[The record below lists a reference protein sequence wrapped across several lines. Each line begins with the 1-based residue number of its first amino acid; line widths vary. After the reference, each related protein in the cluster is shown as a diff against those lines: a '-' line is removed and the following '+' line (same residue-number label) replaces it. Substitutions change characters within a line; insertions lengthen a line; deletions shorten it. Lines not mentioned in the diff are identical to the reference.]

1 MLNVIMK
8 ARIPPYM
15 HRKGNHIH
23 TVWQHTILLAFR
35 QHEGKSCRRFVEW
48 LHEACHPGMFMQLGR
63 VPHYTTLQEF
73 ASGINGTLLY
83 RMASSFMLPAK
94 IRKLFVGMDASGFRS
109 GNAPSYHTDRA
120 RTRKKHVKPSAGA
133 ELKEQ
138 AACSL
143 ETGRAPKHDAV
154 DFRPIIEFLNT
165 TIFRT

>member
-1 MLNVIMK
+1 MKESRYVKLAKTMLNVVMK

-63 VPHYTTLQEF
+63 VPHYTTLQKF

-83 RMASSFMLPAK
+83 RMASSFILLTK
-94 IRKLFVGMDASGFRS
+94 IRKLLVGIDASGFRS
-109 GNAPSYHTDRA
+109 SNASSYYTDR
-120 RTRKKHVKPSAGA
+120 TGIRKKYIKLSIGA
-133 ELKEQ
+133 ELREQ
-138 AACSL
+138 
-143 ETGRAPKHDAV
+143 
-154 DFRPIIEFLNT
+154 
-165 TIFRT
+165 